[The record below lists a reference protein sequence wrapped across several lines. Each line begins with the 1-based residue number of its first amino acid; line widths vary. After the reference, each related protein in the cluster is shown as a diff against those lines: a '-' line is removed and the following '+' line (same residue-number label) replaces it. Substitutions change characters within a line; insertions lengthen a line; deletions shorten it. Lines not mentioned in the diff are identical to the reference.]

1 MPDNINRP
9 AHYVRSNIEPI
20 KVTEAWHLG
29 FHLGNVIKYI
39 ERAGHKNSSKEIED
53 LKKARWY
60 LDRYIKNKEKSP
72 K

>member
-39 ERAGHKNSSKEIED
+39 DNFCYIWYNKIDQMEYCPNKFQTDRSVHLIERE
-53 LKKARWY
+53 
-60 LDRYIKNKEKSP
+60 
-72 K
+72 